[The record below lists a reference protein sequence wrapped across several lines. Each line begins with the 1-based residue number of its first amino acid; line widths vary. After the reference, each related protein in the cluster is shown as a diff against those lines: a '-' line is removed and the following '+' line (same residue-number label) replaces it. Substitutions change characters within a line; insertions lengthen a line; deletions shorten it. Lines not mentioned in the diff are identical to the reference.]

1 PDATHRKRTVEA
13 RDAMAKIVTD
23 NTLAILAGK
32 QPEYIVNA

>member
-1 PDATHRKRTVEA
+1 ETPPSKR